1 MISLS
6 LRVKPEL
13 GFTSFRTVLQ
23 CYLTDK
29 ASSRH
34 PTKKN
39 NVPTPTPAP
48 RSQFPPSCPLPH
60 PQHLSPYCMLYIYLY
75 NVWQMLFS
83 KMATRF
89 PIPRTFFFT
98 IWYFYCPLWEMF
110 FTPIES
116 SPACDCDGS
125 DTIWPLRLGHKKP
138 HNLSLVLL
146 EHAIL
151 ELSHYDMRKPR
162 PHGKANNQLF
172 WPSAPAAVQANSQPT
187 SRHSRKLLRWLQLQ
201 PLCEMPSEHGLA

>member
-23 CYLTDK
+23 CHLTDK

-89 PIPRTFFFT
+89 PIPRTFFYNMIFLLPT
-98 IWYFYCPLWEMF
+98 LRDVLHTHWIKPGLWLWWKWYYLTSEVRSQKAAQPQPGPLGARDLGTQPLWYEEAQA
-110 FTPIES
+110 TWKGQQPAVLAI
-116 SPACDCDGS
+116 SPSCS
-125 DTIWPLRLGHKKP
+125 
-138 HNLSLVLL
+138 
-146 EHAIL
+146 
-151 ELSHYDMRKPR
+151 
-162 PHGKANNQLF
+162 
-172 WPSAPAAVQANSQPT
+172 PSQQPT
-187 SRHSRKLLRWLQLQ
+187 NF
-201 PLCEMPSEHGLA
+201 